1 MSAFD
6 GYGHS
11 RWTDEGI
18 SSEQTDYAI
27 ALRIPFL
34 SSCRPAWH
42 YITGIVVQGSGAD
55 RDGVVPTDDEV
66 ETVAKHLE
74 AYCAHWYRDSY
85 RRTMREFAP
94 FDIDGGANLGY
105 YMKRANGGWCYRKRT
120 WEIGPRWM
128 PRPEDPIETIDQVI
142 ERNSGS
148 YYRPN
153 TEP

>member
-1 MSAFD
+1 MSVFGEYRNSKWED
-6 GYGHS
+6 
-11 RWTDEGI
+11 DEI
-18 SSEQTDYAI
+18 SSTQTAHAT
-27 ALRIPFL
+27 ALRVPFL
-34 SSCRPAWH
+34 SSSAPRWH
-42 YITGIVVQGSGAD
+42 YITGIVVQGGGAD
-55 RDGVVPTDDEV
+55 RGGIVPTEDEV
-66 ETVAKHLE
+66 DSVAKHLE
-74 AYCAHWYRDSY
+74 AYCARWYRDSY

-142 ERNSGS
+142 KRNSGS

-153 TEP
+153 AEP